1 MVEAASTMP
10 RVFRPVHLKAKLFFN
25 EEYEQLREL
34 EEYKQFGDLPD
45 VLKDQ
50 KNVMKGLEGLSFEQ
64 SDCKVVF
71 DVNSKNFLKEMKA
84 VIKDIKDNWAR

>member
-1 MVEAASTMP
+1 M
-10 RVFRPVHLKAKLFFN
+10 R
-25 EEYEQLREL
+25 
-34 EEYKQFGDLPD
+34 
-45 VLKDQ
+45 
-50 KNVMKGLEGLSFEQ
+50 GLEGLSFEQ